1 MFSKGQANPQ
11 DGVEEN
17 EEYREKRTKKSVS
30 ELSERFK
37 QQKDD
42 NSDEDM
48 ENPNYITKVEKN
60 STNMDKT
67 RSWRTE
73 ANESFKKKQ
82 KYAKRIDI
90 DEEDQIGSKTSSS
103 ESEDDDQQFVY
114 EDVSTKNDSK
124 ISARLVRLRTM
135 KDLSK
140 KSLTVS
146 VKKGKYTYF
155 SHVTYDE

>member
-11 DGVEEN
+11 DGVEGNKEFQ
-17 EEYREKRTKKSVS
+17 EKKTKKSVS

-37 QQKDD
+37 QQKDG

-48 ENPNYITKVEKN
+48 ENPNYITKVEKK
-60 STNMDKT
+60 STSMDKT

-103 ESEDDDQQFVY
+103 ESEDDDQQFAY
-114 EDVSTKNDSK
+114 ENVFTKNDSK
-124 ISARLVRLRTM
+124 ISVPFARLRNM
-135 KDLSK
+135 EELSK
-140 KSLTVS
+140 KTFTMS
-146 VKKGKYTYF
+146 V
-155 SHVTYDE
+155 